1 METANN
7 EYVLQLK
14 EICKSFP
21 GAKALDRINFNLKP
35 GEVHALL
42 GENGAGK
49 STLIKIITGAYQ
61 NDSGIITLFGK
72 DIRFKDAI
80 EAQDL
85 GISAVYQEFNL
96 VPQLNTYENIFLR
109 KQPQKG
115 IVVKRIDKSYMKQKS
130 TELLRELGI
139 SFDINLPIRT
149 LSVAYQQMI
158 EIAKALVWDAKI
170 MIFDEPTAVLTEEE
184 TQQLFKVIRR
194 LKEKGVGVIYIS
206 HRMEEIFQIA
216 DRVTILRDGE
226 YIDTFDMHTDEVTVE
241 TLIAKMVGRQ
251 LVEQFPKIQLPKGEE
266 ILRVEGL
273 SCEGRFSDV
282 SFSLYKGE
290 ILGLTGLVGAGRT
303 EVAKTIFGALPRS
316 GGKIFI
322 EDKEADI
329 TSPSDAISLGISLAP
344 EDRKSEGLIQI
355 LSIEKNIIMAN
366 QGRFSSGGVF
376 NASKIKEACSQMIK
390 SMNIKTDSASKQV
403 KYLSGGNQQKVVL
416 AKWLVANSKVVIFDE
431 PTRGIDVGAKVEVYN
446 LINDLV
452 KNGVGVIMISSELP
466 EVLGMSDRI
475 LVMHE
480 GKLTAHLDG
489 KEATQELIM
498 KYATI

>member
-216 DRVTILRDGE
+216 D
-226 YIDTFDMHTDEVTVE
+226 
-241 TLIAKMVGRQ
+241 
-251 LVEQFPKIQLPKGEE
+251 
-266 ILRVEGL
+266 
-273 SCEGRFSDV
+273 
-282 SFSLYKGE
+282 
-290 ILGLTGLVGAGRT
+290 
-303 EVAKTIFGALPRS
+303 
-316 GGKIFI
+316 
-322 EDKEADI
+322 
-329 TSPSDAISLGISLAP
+329 
-344 EDRKSEGLIQI
+344 
-355 LSIEKNIIMAN
+355 
-366 QGRFSSGGVF
+366 QGNYFKR
-376 NASKIKEACSQMIK
+376 
-390 SMNIKTDSASKQV
+390 
-403 KYLSGGNQQKVVL
+403 
-416 AKWLVANSKVVIFDE
+416 
-431 PTRGIDVGAKVEVYN
+431 R
-446 LINDLV
+446 
-452 KNGVGVIMISSELP
+452 
-466 EVLGMSDRI
+466 
-475 LVMHE
+475 
-480 GKLTAHLDG
+480 
-489 KEATQELIM
+489 
-498 KYATI
+498 